1 MMVYR
6 AFRNNRKR
14 RLKLVHMSLN
24 LLAFIIAVVALQA
37 AFDSHNNKKIPN
49 IYSLHSWLGLCAVII
64 FAAQWVFGFV
74 AFLFPELNASTRSA
88 MMPVHI
94 FFGLF
99 AFVLSVATA
108 LIGLTEKAIFV
119 RKDYAD
125 LPSEGLLINFIGIV
139 LVVFATLVIYIVT
152 ESRFKRH
159 SRPEDEILLTGNME

>member
-14 RLKLVHMSLN
+14 RLKLVHMSIN

-49 IYSLHSWLGLCAVII
+49 IYSLHSWLGLGAVII
-64 FAAQWVFGFV
+64 FAAQLANALVVLSSTAEDGEIEVRISWVFGFV
-74 AFLFPELNASTRSA
+74 AFLFPELNASIRSA

-94 FFGLF
+94 FFGLL

-119 RKDYAD
+119 R
-125 LPSEGLLINFIGIV
+125 
-139 LVVFATLVIYIVT
+139 
-152 ESRFKRH
+152 
-159 SRPEDEILLTGNME
+159 

>member
-1 MMVYR
+1 MSRIRISSVTYCGLMKLVSHVMLGKPLTALILNLSAMMVYR

-14 RLKLVHMSLN
+14 RLKLVHMSIN

-74 AFLFPELNASTRSA
+74 AFLFPELNASIRSA
-88 MMPVHI
+88 MMPVHV
-94 FFGLF
+94 FFGLL

-119 RKDYAD
+119 R
-125 LPSEGLLINFIGIV
+125 
-139 LVVFATLVIYIVT
+139 
-152 ESRFKRH
+152 
-159 SRPEDEILLTGNME
+159 